1 MLPFHVP
8 PYRKFEEIS
17 PPKLNEFVNM
27 TDGNYTSDR
36 FIHMEYVFL
45 KALAFKMAAPTAHQF
60 LHLFLSMH
68 PVCAVTENLAMVS
81 LTIYA
86 HFFFHVYIHILF
98 WFNVFYIALPLV
110 CSRVKPA
117 GNGSVPT
124 VHAICGGSCSLHSGY
139 VHCKQNSLGTFIQA
153 LLL

>member
-8 PYRKFEEIS
+8 PYRKFEEIF
-17 PPKLNEFVNM
+17 PPELNEFVYM
-27 TDGNYTSDR
+27 TDSTYTSEQL
-36 FIHMEYVFL
+36 IHMEYVFL

-81 LTIYA
+81 NASNSDVSLTIYA

-98 WFNVFYIALPLV
+98 
-110 CSRVKPA
+110 
-117 GNGSVPT
+117 
-124 VHAICGGSCSLHSGY
+124 
-139 VHCKQNSLGTFIQA
+139 
-153 LLL
+153 